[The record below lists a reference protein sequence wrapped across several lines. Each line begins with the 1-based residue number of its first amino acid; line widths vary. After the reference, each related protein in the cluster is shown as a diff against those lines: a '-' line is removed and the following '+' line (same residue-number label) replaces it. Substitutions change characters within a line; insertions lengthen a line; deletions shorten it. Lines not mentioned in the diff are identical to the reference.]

1 MNMIVTAVKDLKSD
15 HFLQP
20 QFSRS
25 LADVMRSWE
34 LVSNEGNSLVSKFPD
49 DYVLYKLAEFNP
61 DTGEIASLSHPESLA
76 SAAEMKKRHETL

>member
-1 MNMIVTAVKDLKSD
+1 MSMIVTAVKDLKSD
-15 HFLQP
+15 QFLQP

-34 LVSNEGNSLVSKFPD
+34 IVANEGNSLVSKFPD

-61 DTGEIASLSHPESLA
+61 DTGEILALDHPDFLA
-76 SAAEMKKRHETL
+76 SAAEMKKRRETI